1 MYSKLE
7 TNIMDGYLGFF
18 SNLDKAD
25 SYGGVEG
32 PNN

>member
-18 SNLDKAD
+18 SNLDRD
-25 SYGGVEG
+25 IVE
-32 PNN
+32 NSD